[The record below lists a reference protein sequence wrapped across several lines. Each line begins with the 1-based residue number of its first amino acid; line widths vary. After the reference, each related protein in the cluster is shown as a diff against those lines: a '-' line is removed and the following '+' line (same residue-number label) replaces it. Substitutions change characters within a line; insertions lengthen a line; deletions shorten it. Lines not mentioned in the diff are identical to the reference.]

1 MAKAQLVESVAGDT
15 GRDKSEVERTLESI
29 LERASNALTAGDRV
43 ELRGFG
49 SFEVKAGR
57 NLATGAPIE
66 IPASRKA
73 SFRPSKELKERLNGK
88 AEAIRTARSQ
98 WACHTLIP

>member
-1 MAKAQLVESVAGDT
+1 MTKAQLVESVAGDT

-49 SFEVKAGR
+49 NFEVKATKARTGR
-57 NLATGAPIE
+57 NPATGAPLE

-88 AEAIRTARSQ
+88 AEEMKEAAAS
-98 WACHTLIP
+98 